1 MHDLRHK
8 TRELA
13 MKADRVILHAEE
25 ADHVRMDL
33 AAHEKVHL
41 KDLIK
46 KQNLFGRPKNEPF
59 FIFSFSA
66 LFIFSI
72 LFSATNFQAYSK
84 ILSAN
89 FFKQPTELVIEEE
102 APKVET
108 LEEAE
113 AITASNDGLIPIDIA
128 VAPYENRIEIPKINV
143 NAPIITP
150 EKGVEALVAN
160 DWSVLEDAISE
171 SLLRGVVHY
180 PGTAEPG
187 DKGNAFFTGH
197 SSNVFWDLS
206 KYNTVFALLPK
217 LEVGDDVYVYFE
229 QTRYHYRIISK
240 KEVSPKDV
248 SILEQGNEKH
258 LTLMTCTPVGTN
270 LKRMVLTAELID

>member
-25 ADHVRMDL
+25 EDHVRLDL
-33 AAHEKVHL
+33 GAHEKSNL
-41 KDLIK
+41 KTFFQK
-46 KQNLFGRPKNEPF
+46 KSFKPKNEPF

-89 FFKQPTELVIEEE
+89 FLKQPEEIVVE
-102 APKVET
+102 ESTPKAET
-108 LEEAE
+108 LEEVE
-113 AITASNDGLIPIDIA
+113 TITASNDGLIPIDIA
-128 VAPYENRIEIPKINV
+128 VAPYENRIEIPKIAV

-160 DWSVLEDAISE
+160 DWNVLEDTIRD
-171 SLLRGVVHY
+171 SLLKGVVHY

-197 SSNVFWDLS
+197 SSNVFWDIS
-206 KYNTVFALLPK
+206 KYNSVFALLPK
-217 LEVGDDVYVYFE
+217 LEVGDDIFVYYE
-229 QTRYHYRIISK
+229 QTKYHYKIIAK
-240 KEVSPKDV
+240 KEVTPKDV
-248 SILEQGNEKH
+248 SILAQGNEKQ

-270 LKRMVLTAELID
+270 YRRLVLTAELID